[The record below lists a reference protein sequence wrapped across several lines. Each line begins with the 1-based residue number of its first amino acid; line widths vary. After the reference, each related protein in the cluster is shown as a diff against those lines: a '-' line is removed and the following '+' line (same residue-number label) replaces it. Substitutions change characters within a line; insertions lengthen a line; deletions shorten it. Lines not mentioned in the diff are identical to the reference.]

1 MQMYIH
7 LLILHC
13 KILVGST
20 QTLELHP
27 GDAGCFKQIKRKTVL
42 FLAEFSIQP
51 LCQCRHNSLVLAGV
65 LKQGREGVL
74 RFEIAVLCGG
84 VKGFGEDALGKDLR
98 VGAAR
103 QLCQLRVG
111 QQTVMQGSKQH
122 PVGIGELAL
131 ELLIDLQNDLVQRL
145 LGVVAESTFLGDR
158 LVDAFGVFQ
167 LDGTGKGLLQLV
179 ILQLQFALQIQRR
192 DLVRRQQ
199 LEQVGA
205 EYVLLVQL
213 FICLLYTSRCV

>member
-1 MQMYIH
+1 MQTYIH
-7 LLILHC
+7 LLILRC

-27 GDAGCFKQIKRKTVL
+27 VDAGCFKQIKRKTVL
-42 FLAEFSIQP
+42 LIAEFPIQP

-111 QQTVMQGSKQH
+111 QQTVIQGGKQH
-122 PVGIGELAL
+122 PVGIGELTL
-131 ELLIDLQNDLVQRL
+131 NFSLIFKMISSSGS
-145 LGVVAESTFLGDR
+145 LGAWPRAPFWV
-158 LVDAFGVFQ
+158 
-167 LDGTGKGLLQLV
+167 TG
-179 ILQLQFALQIQRR
+179 
-192 DLVRRQQ
+192 
-199 LEQVGA
+199 
-205 EYVLLVQL
+205 
-213 FICLLYTSRCV
+213 S